1 MLQRIQTVYLLLAS
15 ICMVVSLLTNLATFA
30 MGGDFIQF
38 EAMGF
43 YLNNEI
49 IFSTWGLFVI
59 GNISAVLSVII
70 VFLYNKRMLQ
80 IRLSS
85 MNIFLMLG
93 YYGLIAFYVFKRNPE
108 IESTFQ
114 NVGIGMIMP
123 FIAIVFTYL
132 AIRKIGADEA
142 LIRSLNRIR

>member
-15 ICMVVSLLTNLATFA
+15 ICMVVSLLTYLAIFSFD
-30 MGGDFIQF
+30 GDIVRF

-43 YLNNEI
+43 YLNQEI
-49 IFSTWGLFVI
+49 IFPTWGLFIV

-80 IRLSS
+80 IRLAA
-85 MNIFLMLG
+85 MNIFIMLG
-93 YYGLIAFYVFKRNPE
+93 YYGFIAFFIFKRNPE
-108 IESTFQ
+108 LNSVFENIG
-114 NVGIGMIMP
+114 VGIITP
-123 FIAIVFTYL
+123 FVAIVFTYL

>member
-15 ICMVVSLLTNLATFA
+15 ICMVVSLLTNLATFSFS
-30 MGGDFIQF
+30 GDIVQF

-43 YLNNEI
+43 YLNKEI
-49 IFSTWGLFVI
+49 IFSTWGLFII
-59 GNISAVLSVII
+59 GNISAILSVII

-80 IRLSS
+80 IRLASI
-85 MNIFLMLG
+85 NIFMMLG
-93 YYGLIAFYVFKRNPE
+93 YYGLIAFYIYMRNPE
-108 IESTFQ
+108 VNSEFQ
-114 NVGIGMIMP
+114 NIGVGIIMP
-123 FIAIVFTYL
+123 FIAIILTYL

>member
-15 ICMVVSLLTNLATFA
+15 ICMVVSLLTHLAIFSIA
-30 MGGDFIQF
+30 GEMIRF
-38 EAMGF
+38 EAIGF
-43 YLNNEI
+43 YMNEEI

-59 GNISAVLSVII
+59 GNISAILSVII

-80 IRLSS
+80 IRLSGI
-85 MNIFLMLG
+85 NIFLILG
-93 YYGLIAFYVFKRNPE
+93 YYGLIAFYIYMRNPE
-108 IESTFQ
+108 VDSTFQ
-114 NVGIGMIMP
+114 NIGIGIITPFIGMIL
-123 FIAIVFTYL
+123 TYL

>member
-15 ICMVVSLLTNLATFA
+15 ICMVVSLLTHLAVFA
-30 MGGDFIQF
+30 MGGETVTF
-38 EAMGF
+38 EAIGF
-43 YLNNEI
+43 YLNDEI
-49 IFSTWGLFVI
+49 IFSTWGLFII

-80 IRLSS
+80 IRLAG
-85 MNIFLMLG
+85 MNLFIILG
-93 YYGLIAFYVFKRNPE
+93 YYGLAGFYIYMRNPE
-108 IESTFQ
+108 AESVFQ
-114 NVGIGMIMP
+114 NIGIGIVTP
-123 FIAIVFTYL
+123 FIAIILTYL

>member
-15 ICMVVSLLTNLATFA
+15 ICMVVSLLTHLAVFA
-30 MGGDFIQF
+30 MGGETVTF

-43 YLNNEI
+43 YLNDEI
-49 IFSTWGLFVI
+49 IFSTWGLFII

-80 IRLSS
+80 IRLAG
-85 MNIFLMLG
+85 MNLFIILG
-93 YYGLIAFYVFKRNPE
+93 YYGLAGFYIYMRNPE
-108 IESTFQ
+108 AESVFQ
-114 NVGIGMIMP
+114 NIGIGIVTP
-123 FIAIVFTYL
+123 FIAIILTYL

>member
-15 ICMVVSLLTNLATFA
+15 ICMVVSLLTHLAVFSF
-30 MGGDFIQF
+30 GGEIVRF

-43 YLNNEI
+43 YMNQEI

-59 GNISAVLSVII
+59 GNISAILSVGI
-70 VFLYNKRMLQ
+70 VFLYKKRMLQ
-80 IRLSS
+80 IRLAA
-85 MNIFLMLG
+85 MNIFIILG
-93 YYGLIAFYVFKRNPE
+93 YYGLIGLYIYNRNPE
-108 IESTFQ
+108 FNSQFESIG
-114 NVGIGMIMP
+114 VGMVMP
-123 FIAIVFTYL
+123 FVAMVLTYL

>member
-15 ICMVVSLLTNLATFA
+15 ICMVVSLLTHLATFSFN
-30 MGGDFIQF
+30 GEIVQL

-43 YLNNEI
+43 YLNKEI

-59 GNISAVLSVII
+59 GNISAILSVLI

-80 IRLSS
+80 IRLAAI
-85 MNIFLMLG
+85 NIFIILG
-93 YYGLIAFYVFKRNPE
+93 YYGLIAFYISMRNPE
-108 IESTFQ
+108 VNSEFQ
-114 NVGIGMIMP
+114 NIGIGIIMP
-123 FIAIVFTYL
+123 FIAIILTYL

>member
-15 ICMVVSLLTNLATFA
+15 ICMVVSLLTSLAIFSF
-30 MGGDFIQF
+30 DSEIVRF

-43 YLNNEI
+43 YMNQEI
-49 IFSTWGLFVI
+49 IFPTWGLFVI
-59 GNISAVLSVII
+59 GNISAVLSVAI

-80 IRLSS
+80 IRLAA
-85 MNIFLMLG
+85 MNIFVILG
-93 YYGLIAFYVFKRNPE
+93 YYALIGFYIYKRNPE
-108 IESTFQ
+108 LNSVFENIG
-114 NVGIGMIMP
+114 VGIIMP
-123 FIAIVFTYL
+123 FVAIILTYL